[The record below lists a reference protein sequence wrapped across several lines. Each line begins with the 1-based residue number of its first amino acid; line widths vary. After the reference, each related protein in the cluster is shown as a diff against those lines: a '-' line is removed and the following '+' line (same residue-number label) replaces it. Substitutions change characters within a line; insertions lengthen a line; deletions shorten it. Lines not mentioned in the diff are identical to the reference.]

1 MQSILVVD
9 DNKDLLENMFEL
21 FTENGYKTYK
31 AEDGGPSLEII
42 NKHNPDAVIL
52 DMRLPKIDGWKVLER
67 IKPDIENGMIVIIM
81 TAYGEV
87 EDAVKAIKMGVFDY
101 IEKPFNNEI
110 MLLTVKRGL
119 NSQRIKRQLY
129 NLKLSVGAL
138 PDGQA
143 IFGKSEAMRKVL
155 KLVQIVASTD
165 MTVLI
170 QGETGTGKEVMANFI
185 YSKSNRNKSPFIAV
199 DCGAIPESLIE
210 SELFGF
216 EKGSFT
222 GADKRKQGKFELAN
236 KGTLFLDEIGNLPI
250 EQQRRLLRVIEQ
262 KKVTPIGAKSEI
274 EADVRL
280 IASTNVNLA
289 QLVQQKKFREDL
301 YYRLNEFVI
310 EMPLLRNRLED
321 IPYLGKVFVQEA
333 TLQLNSNIEII
344 SDKAMKILVNYSW
357 PGNVRQLKNVI
368 RKACLIASKTILPEH
383 IFLSPTAEQDP
394 TFRTKMNIASYLDK
408 DIPLKEAVEDI
419 TSNVEKQL
427 IEKAISKAKGNKT
440 LAAKTLGID
449 RKTIYKKIEKYRLND

>member
-9 DNKDLLENMFEL
+9 DNKDLLENMVEL

-31 AEDGGPSLEII
+31 AEDGETALEII
-42 NKHNPDAVIL
+42 NKHTPDAVIL
-52 DMRLPKIDGWKVLER
+52 DMKLPGIDGWQVLER
-67 IKPDIENGMIVIIM
+67 VKQDIENGMIVIIM

-87 EDAVKAIKMGVFDY
+87 EDAVKAIKMGAYDF
-101 IEKPFNNEI
+101 IEKPFDNNV
-110 MLLTVKRGL
+110 MLLTVERGL
-119 NSQRIKRQLY
+119 SSQKTKKELY
-129 NLKLSVGAL
+129 NLKRSMGAL
-138 PDGQA
+138 PDGEA

-155 KLVQIVASTD
+155 KQIEIVAPTD

-185 YSKSNRNKSPFIAV
+185 YGKSNRNKSQFIAV

-250 EQQRRLLRVIEQ
+250 EQQRRLLRAVEQ
-262 KKVTPIGAKSEI
+262 KKITPIGAKNEI

-280 IASTNVNLA
+280 ITSTNVNLA
-289 QLVQQKKFREDL
+289 QLVQEKKFREDL

-310 EMPLLRNRLED
+310 EMPPLRNRLED

-333 TLQLNSNIEII
+333 TFQLNSDIEII
-344 SDKAMKILVNYSW
+344 SDDAMKILVNYSW

-383 IFLSPTAEQDP
+383 ISLSALSEEYSFSQNSSTDFYKNLP
-394 TFRTKMNIASYLDK
+394 FRKTI
-408 DIPLKEAVEDI
+408 ED
-419 TSNVEKQL
+419 VEKRL
-427 IEKAISKAKGNKT
+427 IEKEITKANGNIS
-440 LAAKTLGID
+440 LAAKTLGIS
-449 RKTIYKKIEKYRLND
+449 RRTIHYKIEKYKIK

>member
-9 DNKDLLENMFEL
+9 DNKDLLENMVEL

-31 AEDGGPSLEII
+31 AEDGGPALEII

-52 DMRLPKIDGWKVLER
+52 DMKLPGIDGWQVLER
-67 IKPDIENGMIVIIM
+67 VKQDIENGMIVIIM

-87 EDAVKAIKMGVFDY
+87 EDAVKAIKMGAYDF
-101 IEKPFNNEI
+101 IEKPFDNNV
-110 MLLTVKRGL
+110 MLLTVERGL
-119 NSQRIKRQLY
+119 CSQKTKKELY
-129 NLKLSVGAL
+129 NLKRSMGAL
-138 PDGQA
+138 PDGEA

-155 KLVQIVASTD
+155 KQIEIVAPTD

-185 YSKSNRNKSPFIAV
+185 YRKSNRNKFPFIAV

-250 EQQRRLLRVIEQ
+250 EQQRRLLRAVEQ

-280 IASTNVNLA
+280 ITSTNVNLA
-289 QLVQQKKFREDL
+289 QLVQEKKFREDL

-310 EMPLLRNRLED
+310 EMPPLRNRLED

-333 TLQLNSNIEII
+333 TFQLNSNIEII
-344 SDKAMKILVNYSW
+344 SDDAMKILVNYSW

-383 IFLSPTAEQDP
+383 ISLSALSEEYSFSQNSSTDFYKNLP
-394 TFRTKMNIASYLDK
+394 FRKTI
-408 DIPLKEAVEDI
+408 ED
-419 TSNVEKQL
+419 VEKRL
-427 IEKAISKAKGNKT
+427 IEKEITKANGNIS
-440 LAAKTLGID
+440 LAAKTLGIS
-449 RKTIYKKIEKYRLND
+449 RRTIHYKIEKYKIK